1 MLVRPLMTDLKT
13 TVRDDYAISACRPP
27 HPNSVYKPS
36 HPLLMGVGGVGLWTD
51 VCHLP
56 HPSCHPPAPQLPVSE
71 IKQTFLSTTLPCLLA
86 FE

>member
-13 TVRDDYAISACRPP
+13 TVRDDHAISAYRSP
-27 HPNSVYKPS
+27 HPNSVYKRS
-36 HPLLMGVGGVGLWTD
+36 HPLLIGVGGVGLWTD
-51 VCHLP
+51 V
-56 HPSCHPPAPQLPVSE
+56 CHPPAPQLPVSE